1 MINIYIVYEINLCSN
16 IQGASLAIG
25 ALKLTKNAEPDKY
38 NYSGYCSVFNSRE
51 SFLLSNGSDFGKNV
65 IIFGDDMSSWGY
77 VLIIKRKIFWFL
89 VKAQQMVQ
97 MILRWLQG
105 DNILKILLSNRKKS
119 LRLHYNEMTS
129 YIFFNDVDLYK
140 FEAKDSEINSAP
152 LCLSNASQKKFG

>member
-16 IQGASLAIG
+16 IQGASLALG
-25 ALKLTKNAEPDKY
+25 SCLFEALKLTKNTEPDKY
-38 NYSGYCSVFNSRE
+38 KHSGYGSVFNSRG

-77 VLIIKRKIFWFL
+77 ILIIKRKIFWFL

-105 DNILKILLSNRKKS
+105 DNILKILLSNRKK
-119 LRLHYNEMTS
+119 
-129 YIFFNDVDLYK
+129 K
-140 FEAKDSEINSAP
+140 F
-152 LCLSNASQKKFG
+152 KFTL